1 MRQTTLSGIQSL
13 RGVAALLVVCFHAAL
28 LVQRYGWTVHLAHL
42 FDHWGRIGVD
52 IFFVISGFVMVV
64 TAGDRP
70 RGMYVACSFM
80 RDRII
85 RIVPI
90 YWLLTGLMTLA
101 LAAAP
106 SVFNTARFDWV
117 LTLASC
123 LFIPTLDRA
132 AGITY
137 PVLFV
142 GWTLSYE
149 MFFYLVFAAILL
161 LRREV
166 RIPGLI
172 LIFGAAVTAGLA
184 VRQQGFLAFLTD
196 PITMEFVFGCI
207 VGRIYQKA
215 PPESKRTG
223 LVVLALGC
231 ALATASIRADI
242 DLHWRVLAWGLPA
255 TLIVAGAALI
265 ERSGGTRWPK
275 LLRALGDSSY
285 SLYLTHIFVL
295 PLIGRVLTKLD
306 SARSVYGDLIWIG
319 AISAAVLLGH
329 IFYLKVEA
337 PMGRYLRR
345 KSLPVEARKVPP
357 ETA

>member
-28 LVQRYGWTVHLAHL
+28 LVQRNGWTVHLANL
-42 FDHWGRIGVD
+42 LDHWGRIGVD

-70 RGMYVACSFM
+70 RGIDAACKFM
-80 RDRII
+80 LDRII
-85 RIVPI
+85 RIAPV
-90 YWLLTGLMTLA
+90 YWVLTGLMTLA

-106 SVFNTARFDWV
+106 SVFNTAHFDWV
-117 LTLASC
+117 ITLASC

-137 PVLFV
+137 PILYV

-149 MFFYLVFAAILL
+149 MLFYLVFAAMLL

-172 LIFGAAVTAGLA
+172 FIFGATATAGFA
-184 VRQQGFLAFLTD
+184 MQQQGFLAFLTD
-196 PITMEFVFGCI
+196 PITTEFVFGCI
-207 VGRIYQKA
+207 AGRIYQHA
-215 PPESKRTG
+215 PPVSRRAV
-223 LVVLALGC
+223 LVVLALGG
-231 ALATASIRADI
+231 ALATASIREDI

-255 TLIVAGAALI
+255 ALIVVGTALI

-275 LLRALGDSSY
+275 MLRLLGDSSY

-306 SARSVYGDLIWIG
+306 SARIVYGDMIWIG
-319 AISAAVLLGH
+319 AISIAVLFGY
-329 IFYLKVEA
+329 IFYLKFEA
-337 PMGRYLRR
+337 PMTRYLRR
-345 KSLPVEARKVPP
+345 KSHPIEAQKSP
-357 ETA
+357 A

>member
-28 LVQRYGWTVHLAHL
+28 LVQRNGWTVHLAHL
-42 FDHWGRIGVD
+42 LDYWGRIGVD

-64 TAGDRP
+64 IAGDRP
-70 RGMYVACSFM
+70 RGMSVACNFM

-85 RIVPI
+85 RIAPV
-90 YWLLTGLMTLA
+90 YWVLTGLMTLA

-117 LTLASC
+117 ITLASC

-137 PVLFV
+137 PILYV

-149 MFFYLVFAAILL
+149 MLFYLVFSAMLL

-172 LIFGAAVTAGLA
+172 LIFGTAVIAGLA
-184 VRQQGFLAFLTD
+184 MRQQGFLAFLTD

-207 VGRIYQKA
+207 IGQIYQKA
-215 PPESKRTG
+215 PPVSKRAG
-223 LVVLALGC
+223 LVVLSLGG
-231 ALATASIRADI
+231 ALAAASIRENI
-242 DLHWRVLAWGLPA
+242 DLQWRALAWGLPA
-255 TLIVAGAALI
+255 ALIVDGAALM
-265 ERSGGTRWPK
+265 ERSGSTHWPK
-275 LLRALGDSSY
+275 LLRVLGDSSY

-306 SARSVYGDLIWIG
+306 SARIVYGDMIWIG
-319 AISAAVLLGH
+319 VISIAVLFGH
-329 IFYLKVEA
+329 IFYLKFEA
-337 PMGRYLRR
+337 PVTRYLRR
-345 KSLPVEARKVPP
+345 KSLPIEARKTP
-357 ETA
+357 A